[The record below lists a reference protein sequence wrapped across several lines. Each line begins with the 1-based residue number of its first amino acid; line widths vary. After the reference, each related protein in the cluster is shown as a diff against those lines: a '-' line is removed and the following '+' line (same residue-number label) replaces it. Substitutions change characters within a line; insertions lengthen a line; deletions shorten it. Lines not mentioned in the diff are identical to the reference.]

1 MLNFLR
7 KIRRQE
13 FKGRYLKYAIGE
25 ILLVVIGILI
35 ALSINNWNEARKE
48 SKRLLTYEGI
58 LVTELEGDLRT
69 LEAMGDFNDSIRG
82 LIDVYLAEYS
92 TKEPDIDKIRQLN
105 IGQAMIV
112 NTFGKQSFTLD
123 EITQNGS
130 LSLFPDETKQA
141 ILSLK
146 FIHELFVYYER
157 QSLQRVLDALD
168 QRDQHIDFLYEKGY
182 VKEPHPNAAKWYQT
196 LESDNYRLLNNA
208 IARTLVHYDYQEQIV
223 FPTIKRRTE
232 ELLTLLKAP

>member
-7 KIRRQE
+7 KIRKNE

-35 ALSINNWNEARKE
+35 ALSINNWNETRKDR
-48 SKRLLTYEGI
+48 KRLLTYKQI
-58 LVTELEGDLRT
+58 LAAEQKEDLNT
-69 LEAMGDFNDSIRG
+69 LEQMRDFNDSIRVI
-82 LIDVYLAEYS
+82 IDVYLAEFTAKDS
-92 TKEPDIDKIRQLN
+92 DIDKIQQLN
-105 IGQAMIV
+105 IGQAIIV
-112 NTFGKQSFTLD
+112 NTFGKKSFTLD

-146 FIHELFVYYER
+146 FIHELLGFYGR
-157 QSLQRVLDALD
+157 QSLQRVVDALD
-168 QRDQHIDFLYEKGY
+168 QRDLDIDLLYEKGY
-182 VKEPHPNAAKWYQT
+182 IKAPHPKAAQWYQN

-208 IARTLVHYDYQEQIV
+208 IAKALDHYDYQEKTV
-223 FPTIKRRTE
+223 FPAIKRSTE